1 LKEKTVKE
9 KVKRLDS
16 TETVNVHWLSGVRS
30 CTV

>member
-16 TETVNVHWLSGVRS
+16 TETVNVH
-30 CTV
+30 